1 MKSQMAVFEQIQALI
16 APFSIEERLALI
28 REIAAMPPSFS
39 TETLSPSLPQPFST
53 QLYREQAAWYALPA
67 EERKCY
73 QGEYVALH
81 QGKVVDHDPDQRGLY
96 IRIRERY
103 GRAPVPILPADQEQP
118 PTFVIHSPRLE
129 PIR

>member
-1 MKSQMAVFEQIQALI
+1 MKSEVDVFEQIQALI

-28 REIAAMPPSFS
+28 REIAAMPPPFS
-39 TETLSPSLPQPFST
+39 TETLFSSQQPTST

-67 EERKCY
+67 EEREGY

-81 QGKVVDHDPDQRGLY
+81 QGQVVDHDADQRALY